1 MNIEQITAVARKH
14 GQSYT
19 SRPFINGLSFAFG
32 NEAWAAFCEALASPQ
47 PVQQSVQPVA
57 VISGAF
63 GGRPCI
69 RVLDTAAIYPDG
81 TALYTSPPIA
91 QPVPQ
96 APLEEF
102 SKIVEILADAHKDS
116 TQGKWRRGQT
126 SHHTV
131 TEMGYAIG
139 EFHHACDAAFCD
151 VAHRL
156 IPVLLEKVG
165 AKLAQPVQPKET
177 K

>member
-1 MNIEQITAVARKH
+1 MTEQTKEFPSLYSITGDIKDINI
-14 GQSYT
+14 
-19 SRPFINGLSFAFG
+19 
-32 NEAWAAFCEALASPQ
+32 ALVPHQHSAQ
-47 PVQQSVQPVA
+47 PVQPA
-57 VISGAF
+57 VSDAEVKAAMEGMHFTSTGI
-63 GGRPCI
+63 P
-69 RVLDTAAIYPDG
+69 RVIDMRR
-81 TALYTSPPIA
+81 ALEKFAKSRTVA

-96 APLEEF
+96 APPEEF

-131 TEMGYAIG
+131 TEKGYAIG

-165 AKLAQPVQPKET
+165 AKLAQPVQQKPVT
-177 K
+177 YF